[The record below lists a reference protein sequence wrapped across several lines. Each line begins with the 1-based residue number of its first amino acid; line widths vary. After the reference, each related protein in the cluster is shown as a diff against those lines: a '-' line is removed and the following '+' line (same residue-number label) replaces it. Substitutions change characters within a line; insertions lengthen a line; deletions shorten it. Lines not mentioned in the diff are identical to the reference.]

1 MTSKD
6 GIIRQMRIN
15 IRHLVD
21 WKDQIVKDGF
31 LAFLEAVLVLVIS
44 SLYLL
49 VLSFHHGMTTTDVG
63 IVDAIRYTIATTLN
77 ATETIIYVTGIL
89 SSTTAYFIVRLKS
102 CAKHIKRIVT
112 LLGLT
117 GVAFWVATPLFMSGL
132 QGEPANEAFATGVAT
147 VVAVAAAL
155 IWLYSLFSQRRIF
168 ERKVTI
174 DGDRRGR
181 ELARRVEQVQ

>member
-1 MTSKD
+1 MK
-6 GIIRQMRIN
+6 IN
-15 IRHLVD
+15 IRHLID
-21 WKDQIVKDGF
+21 WKDQILKDGI

-49 VLSFHHGMTTTDVG
+49 VLSFHHGLTTTTDVG

-147 VVAVAAAL
+147 VVGVAAAL

-168 ERKVTI
+168 ERNVTI

-181 ELARRVEQVQ
+181 ELARRVEQLQ